1 MSVKLLKWRFQ
12 LKEILLVG
20 NIEKEDTAVNN
31 LIKESNYKIV
41 KVNNANKAIRVL
53 KHNSPDFV
61 LCTGRIRQ
69 NSEGH
74 YFLEL

>member
-1 MSVKLLKWRFQ
+1 M
-12 LKEILLVG
+12 KEILLVG
-20 NIEKEDTAVNN
+20 NIKKEDSAIND
-31 LIKESNYKIV
+31 LFKGGEYRIFKA
-41 KVNNANKAIRVL
+41 NNATKAMKLL

-69 NSEGH
+69 NSKGH